1 MSNDE
6 NINSGTET
14 ARDPGADIKSAAL
27 AEMAK
32 SESIES
38 YAAERADQD
47 AEAAGKQPTTPPE
60 ERVNRYQAALE
71 QARQETD
78 QARRENGL
86 DGEPN
91 DFDAQ
96 VDQAIQAQVQEQ
108 ELEAEFARR
117 EKQGA
122 DVALYTHKANQELD
136 QHPGFWEAVKATFTA
151 IPPTTE
157 IAEQILSCEH
167 GPEIV
172 WRMCQH
178 PEAIEQL
185 NALPPKEAERM
196 IAKLDGAIMAERQVA
211 KRFAGYSQPR
221 RETRAPPVFKTP
233 SGGARPPQ
241 DLHQL
246 ASRGERADDYVKAR
260 RAMDKRRDD

>member
-91 DFDAQ
+91 GFDAQ

-122 DVALYTHKANQELD
+122 DVALYTHKSGTRSAPRLLGSSQSNFHRHSANNGNRRTNPLVRARPRNCLA
-136 QHPGFWEAVKATFTA
+136 HV
-151 IPPTTE
+151 PTPRGDR
-157 IAEQILSCEH
+157 A
-167 GPEIV
+167 
-172 WRMCQH
+172 
-178 PEAIEQL
+178 
-185 NALPPKEAERM
+185 AERT
-196 IAKLDGAIMAERQVA
+196 ASER
-211 KRFAGYSQPR
+211 
-221 RETRAPPVFKTP
+221 
-233 SGGARPPQ
+233 GGA
-241 DLHQL
+241 
-246 ASRGERADDYVKAR
+246 DDCQTR
-260 RAMDKRRDD
+260 RRHHG